1 MNKFNLGLLGVGLIL
16 ITLLSFFHDFNK
28 KYTILLE
35 EIEFLKDMVQ
45 DIDEDLHK
53 KE

>member
-16 ITLLSFFHDFNK
+16 IIFISFIYDFNK
-28 KYTILLE
+28 KYTNLLE